1 MQNIFNVSVIITTYN
16 RHDLVTQTIEAVLA
30 QTLPPLE
37 IIVIDDG
44 STDQT
49 EAAVRRYPVRYNR
62 IVNSGPNMARAAGFG
77 ISRGDWIAF
86 CDDDDLWKPNY
97 LQTMSRYLVGDIR
110 FGFANH
116 VAIENGV
123 WGQTDKFSQA
133 PDGYFTTIGDSF
145 YPSLL
150 RWVPLLPST
159 SIVAADRLREAGGF
173 DQDFGRG
180 LSQDWEL
187 ELRCVQQGPV
197 AIVPEPLVGIRRH
210 GGNRTN
216 RQLASLLGDIRVLEF
231 ARFPVLGRDPRTF
244 YREMHRGGGPG
255 LHAGADGYGS
265 APYRP
270 GAGPTAALEINHQR
284 DDLPV
289 TGAGCVVA
297 LCFRRAD
304 QPRVGGAPR
313 SARQR
318 PIQHPHRM
326 QGLPPGQVGNLVPA

>member
-1 MQNIFNVSVIITTYN
+1 
-16 RHDLVTQTIEAVLA
+16 
-30 QTLPPLE
+30 
-37 IIVIDDG
+37 
-44 STDQT
+44 
-49 EAAVRRYPVRYNR
+49 
-62 IVNSGPNMARAAGFG
+62 MARAAGFG

-231 ARFPVLGRDPRTF
+231 ARDRHPAASRYSVEIRERSIEKCIEAADLAFTQGRTDMVRRLIGQVPAQRRPWKLTTK
-244 YREMHRGGGPG
+244 EMICR
-255 LHAGADGYGS
+255 
-265 APYRP
+265 
-270 GAGPTAALEINHQR
+270 
-284 DDLPV
+284 LPV
-289 TGAGCVVA
+289 PDA
-297 LCFRRAD
+297 LL
-304 QPRVGGAPR
+304 R
-313 SARQR
+313 SAFGGQ
-318 PIQHPHRM
+318 IS
-326 QGLPPGQVGNLVPA
+326 PG